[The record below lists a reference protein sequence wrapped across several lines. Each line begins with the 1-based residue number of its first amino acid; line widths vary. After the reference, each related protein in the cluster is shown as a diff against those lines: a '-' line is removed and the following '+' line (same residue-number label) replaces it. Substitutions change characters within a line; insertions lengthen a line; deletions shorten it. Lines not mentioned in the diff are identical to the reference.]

1 MKSIKQLRET
11 YDLITEKED
20 TDFRKLTTLVRAGLF
35 DSKKLPL
42 LKRALE
48 KDAGKLTPA
57 ERKVLIQLL
66 DSLMSEVLGSQ
77 QLYTKVKQNV
87 MTKEEYIEE
96 SRRDYYTRFDPRFKK
111 NPKTLPN
118 IIILKRKAMRV
129 YPDNQVVGLYYSQTL
144 DKYISIPFDTGSKG
158 SKHINAVMNEQKK
171 NDDEE
176 DNNTTKKSISYKKRE
191 RGEMLRT
198 TPLSKMA
205 HSKRRLSAVR
215 KIALKS
221 AGSSLASGDV
231 HGALGAVGFAAGSL
245 LARRKPSPKP
255 KMNVTK
261 QTSKS
266 TVPSANDNVA
276 LKKTVREM
284 FKRKLE
290 EKTEELNEVL
300 PLFALAAKPVA
311 GAIAGAV
318 ARRAAQKGA
327 KEIAKK
333 AARSTARNP
342 VGRGPARPAPK
353 TEPVPASPPAKPST
367 QPAPKTEPAAPPA
380 TPAKP
385 APKPET
391 KPAPAPAKP
400 DPAPKTE
407 PASPPAKP
415 STQPA
420 PKTEPAPKPETKP
433 APAPKTEPASQPSTG
448 TQTAPASKP
457 AQGLS
462 RGTAWQ
468 RARARLSRAMRRTPG
483 AGAAAPLGGG
493 MNATEPKYAKV
504 DIDPKKAKTS
514 KATGFDPNV
523 ARSKQDTTLN
533 RKLLQTNEH
542 NISLLK
548 KNMVNETTSLV
559 LNDGSQVNINRNIA
573 EKIVNLYE
581 SLNVKNKK
589 VMLNLLNE
597 NHESFKKV
605 LNFTVRQ

>member
-35 DSKKLPL
+35 DAKKLPL

-144 DKYISIPFDTGSKG
+144 DKYISIPFDTGSKKA
-158 SKHINAVMNEQKK
+158 KHINAVMNEQK
-171 NDDEE
+171 NDDDE
-176 DNNTTKKSISYKKRE
+176 DQQKKQIRVKTSRSLPKKMKPDEAQE
-191 RGEMLRT
+191 RRDALLQK
-198 TPLSKMA
+198 TPVSQLGD
-205 HSKRRLSAVR
+205 RNRQRLR

-245 LARRKPSPKP
+245 LARRKSSPKS
-255 KMNVTK
+255 KMNITK

-290 EKTEELNEVL
+290 EKTEELNESPKL
-300 PLFALAAKPVA
+300 LLAPLAWNAGKAVA
-311 GAIAGAV
+311 GAIA
-318 ARRAAQKGA
+318 RRSAQ
-327 KEIAKK
+327 K

-342 VGRGPARPAPK
+342 VGRGPAAPPATPAKPAPARPAPK
-353 TEPVPASPPAKPST
+353 TEPAPAKPST
-367 QPAPKTEPAAPPA
+367 QPTPKTEPAAPPA

-385 APKPET
+385 APKTEPV
-391 KPAPAPAKP
+391 KP
-400 DPAPKTE
+400 D
-407 PASPPAKP
+407 
-415 STQPA
+415 
-420 PKTEPAPKPETKP
+420 TKP
-433 APAPKTEPASQPSTG
+433 APAPKTEPAAPPAKPSTQPASQPSTG

-548 KNMVNETTSLV
+548 KNMINETTSLV